1 MLILSAKLLLILFL
15 PLAAVLAWQWRTRAA
30 WRCALFAL
38 GALAVNFAVQLPI
51 DRNFSELF
59 IVLVGDP
66 AFGDGM
72 RLYLLAH
79 ALAFG
84 LVREG
89 IRWLTFRYAATSV
102 RSWNEGVLFGLG
114 YSAFATLLT
123 LGIYIHDDITVHVR
137 MPFLELPWRV
147 FAQKGVVRGAS
158 ADDLQR
164 GDITGRSGQRAPPA
178 GVALCGGDPAL
189 DNHYDGTS
197 VCRAI
202 SSRLHLKR
210 AWGGRLSG
218 APSAG
223 NSGGTV
229 ADSASAQEHGQG
241 RKRAKTFGT

>member
-1 MLILSAKLLLILFL
+1 MLILSAKLLLILFM
-15 PLAAVLAWQWRTRAA
+15 PLAAVLAWKWRTRAA

-51 DRNFSELF
+51 DRYFSELF

-66 AFGDGM
+66 ALGDGM

-137 MPFLELPWRV
+137 MPFLDLPWRYLPKRVWYEGPPLMIFNVATSLAVLASVRRRQVWPFAAAILLWIITMMGPQFAAQYLPV
-147 FAQKGVVRGAS
+147 FTLRELG
-158 ADDLQR
+158 
-164 GDITGRSGQRAPPA
+164 A
-178 GVALCGGDPAL
+178 GVYPAL
-189 DNHYDGTS
+189 HLPEIL
-197 VCRAI
+197 AALWLI
-202 SSRLHLKR
+202 LHLRKSM
-210 AWGGRLSG
+210 GRD
-218 APSAG
+218 AKE
-223 NSGGTV
+223 
-229 ADSASAQEHGQG
+229 Q
-241 RKRAKTFGT
+241 KTFGT